1 MFACH
6 LDKETY
12 MVPTRSPSTRAVL
25 ILLGV
30 MAPVLAAPF
39 VLQASGLHL
48 PLEVRLPIALVLV
61 TPALVATC
69 NYWRS
74 IDEAA
79 REAQKWAWFWGGS
92 MGMALGV
99 LAIAIGFVRP
109 EWFDIAAMLPEHAT
123 ALSGIFYGAMA
134 MVAAQ
139 FAGFLLAWA
148 YWWAR
153 RR

>member
-1 MFACH
+1 MSPAPS
-6 LDKETY
+6 
-12 MVPTRSPSTRAVL
+12 PTGRSASTRAVL
-25 ILLGV
+25 ILLAV
-30 MAPVLAAPF
+30 MAPLLAAPF
-39 VLQASGLHL
+39 LLQASGLHP
-48 PLEVRLPIALVLV
+48 PLEVRLLIAVLV
-61 TPALVATC
+61 VIPAFLATC
-69 NYWRS
+69 NYWRN

-92 MGMALGV
+92 IGMALGV

-139 FAGFLLAWA
+139 LIGFVLAWA

>member
-1 MFACH
+1 MAAS
-6 LDKETY
+6 
-12 MVPTRSPSTRAVL
+12 RSSSTRAVL
-25 ILLGV
+25 ILLAV

-39 VLQASGLHL
+39 VLRASGLHP
-48 PLEVRLPIALVLV
+48 PLAVRGLIALVLV
-61 TPALVATC
+61 TPAFVAVC
-69 NYWRS
+69 NYWRN

-92 MGMALGV
+92 IGMALGV

-109 EWFDIAAMLPEHAT
+109 EWFDMVALLPEHAT
-123 ALSGIFYGAMA
+123 ALHGMFYGAMA

-139 FAGFLLAWA
+139 MLGFLLAWA
-148 YWWAR
+148 WWWAR